1 MAAEADFLNFYWLC
15 LTIALLDIRI
25 PALQVEKPVPNVRYY
40 LFDKVNVIT
49 NPGRFAKKW
58 LQDLDVNV
66 INLCG
71 RARSH
76 ILAGEKPVPEGWPAT
91 G

>member
-1 MAAEADFLNFYWLC
+1 MC

-66 INLCG
+66 INL
-71 RARSH
+71 RTVVKSK
-76 ILAGEKPVPEGWPAT
+76 IYFKLS
-91 G
+91 